1 MRKIILLLIAIF
13 FLPLTAA
20 AQTRWQP
27 ELRVGLFSASTV
39 TLNFSQPITV
49 GDITVKENT
58 PVVVS
63 LESGK
68 IKIGN
73 KLIDGAEIELRPK
86 EDAMIREMITS
97 IDGKKYPGTVK
108 LTLRS
113 GKLNVINLTTTD
125 EYLRGVIPSEMPTSW
140 HAEALKS
147 QTIAAR
153 TFALQNRKRHS
164 SEGYDVCST
173 THCQVYKDLDSAVP
187 EADAAIEATF
197 GEVLIY
203 NGRLINATFHSDSG
217 GMTENAEDVWG
228 QAVPYL
234 VSVDDFDTKT
244 YPWSKKIAV
253 KDFVA
258 ALGKDIGDLKSIKL
272 SALEIGRGAAD
283 RSSSG
288 RVKYLIAVGSK
299 GEVKITGVEMRSKFK
314 LMSTLFDAK
323 LNGGEIEVTGFGFGH
338 GVGMAQ
344 YGAKDYA
351 DNGVGYADIVTHY
364 YKGATIKKA
373 YGFLPPWTKKE

>member
-1 MRKIILLLIAIF
+1 MPLIALLIAIF

-27 ELRVGLFSASTV
+27 ELRVGLFSATTV
-39 TLNFSQPITV
+39 TLNFSQSITV
-49 GDITVKENT
+49 EGFTIKENA

-63 LESGK
+63 IAGGK
-68 IKIGN
+68 IKIGDKIIGVN
-73 KLIDGAEIELRPK
+73 EIELRPK

-97 IDGKKYPGTVK
+97 IDGQKYPGTVK
-108 LTLRS
+108 LVLKND
-113 GKLNVINLTTTD
+113 KLTVINLTTTD
-125 EYLRGVIPSEMPTSW
+125 EYLRGVIPGEMPTSW

-153 TFALQNRKRHS
+153 TFALQNRKRHAAD
-164 SEGYDVCST
+164 GYDLCST
-173 THCQVYKDLDSAVP
+173 THCQVYKDLSTAV
-187 EADAAIEATF
+187 ESSNAAIEATF

-234 VSVDDFDTKT
+234 VSVDEFDTKT
-244 YPWSKKIAV
+244 YPWTKKIAV
-253 KDFVA
+253 KEFVA
-258 ALGKDIGDLKSIKL
+258 VLGKDIGALKSIRL
-272 SALEIGRGAAD
+272 SALEIGRGAED
-283 RSSSG
+283 RTSSG
-288 RVKYLIAVGSK
+288 RVKFLIAVGSK
-299 GEVKITGVEMRSKFK
+299 GEAKLTGAEMRSKFR
-314 LMSTLFDAK
+314 LMSTLFNVK
-323 LNGGEIEVTGFGFGH
+323 INGDEIEISGFGFGH

-351 DNGVGYADIVTHY
+351 DNGSGYVSILLHY
-364 YKGATIKKA
+364 YKGAAIKKA
-373 YGFLPPWTKKE
+373 YGFLPPWTKK